1 MLWLNGLVGVG
12 TCNLL
17 TASGS
22 SLSKGADLVVNG
34 ASTWDLAV
42 SALSS
47 SAAVVCYKDSSNY
60 NQGVYER
67 LCV

>member
-1 MLWLNGLVGVG
+1 MV
-12 TCNLL
+12 

-22 SLSKGADLVVNG
+22 SLSKGADLIVNG
-34 ASTWDLAV
+34 GTTWDLAV

-47 SAAVVCYKDSSNY
+47 SAAVVCYEQDSNSDK
-60 NQGVYER
+60 GVYER